1 MKASAATWRPTPSDD
16 ANSKEPAAASAP
28 SEGTKKAE
36 PPALKNDEETK
47 KVAPPPPH
55 PAAKPAASALGRK
68 PLDTVKS
75 APSKPVEKAPEHH
88 SGFQWERRS
97 QRSTTSNTNRDSL
110 SLMLL
115 YLRDKKKINR
125 DRDNNRDNHRD
136 NRDNNRDNRD
146 NRDNNKEWRRQKS
159 DNGKWTSRGIEI
171 PTKKNDGAGDSSFGW
186 QRGNK
191 TLPLDLLAPGDGTTE
206 SQKVVKRIRAEE
218 FLALCLSFV
227 APPLAW
233 EQQEDDAGEP
243 AGPPEAC
250 RWISDTRVQDISQH
264 PAT

>member
-28 SEGTKKAE
+28 SEGTKKAD
-36 PPALKNDEETK
+36 PPALKNEETK
-47 KVAPPPPH
+47 KVAPPPP
-55 PAAKPAASALGRK
+55 PAAKPVASAWGRK
-68 PLDTVKS
+68 PLDAVKS
-75 APSKPVEKAPEHH
+75 APSKPVEKAPEH
-88 SGFQWERRS
+88 SGFQRERS
-97 QRSTTSNTNRDSL
+97 QRN
-110 SLMLL
+110 
-115 YLRDKKKINR
+115 NR
-125 DRDNNRDNHRD
+125 DRDNNRDNRDNHRD
-136 NRDNNRDNRD
+136 NRDNHRDNRD

-218 FLALCLSFV
+218 FLALRLSFV